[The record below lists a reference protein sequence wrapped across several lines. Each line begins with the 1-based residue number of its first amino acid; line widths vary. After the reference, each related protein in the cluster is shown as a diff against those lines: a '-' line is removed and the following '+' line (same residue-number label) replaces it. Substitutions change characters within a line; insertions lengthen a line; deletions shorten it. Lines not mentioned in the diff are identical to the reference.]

1 MVDRERFELLPS
13 SRCEFQKDTSTVG
26 PILFALDQPRGLASI
41 TELDNRVMAQTKT
54 LSRIANRRSHFVGGA
69 SDLEEKLMLLR
80 LETAL
85 LRCCLAEVKKQ
96 AELVAKFGEYLK
108 SVCRDGN
115 SVFAFHAS
123 SIS

>member
-1 MVDRERFELLPS
+1 M
-13 SRCEFQKDTSTVG
+13 VG
-26 PILFALDQPRGLASI
+26 PGLLARDQPRGLASI
-41 TELDNRVMAQTKT
+41 AEFDNGVMAQTKA
-54 LSRIANRRSHFVGGA
+54 LGRIADRRRHVVRGA

-123 SIS
+123 SISQYDLL